1 MWEKIKGVK
10 KKMSTERAVRRP
22 WVLMADWT
30 TVAAAETEER
40 TISERLRRHDM
51 QESMPDWLLGVR
63 AREGSVVA
71 PGSWLDG

>member
-40 TISERLRRHDM
+40 TISERL
-51 QESMPDWLLGVR
+51 
-63 AREGSVVA
+63 EGMICRSQCLI
-71 PGSWLDG
+71 GYWE